1 MNAVLRMLEMVDRL
15 RGPEGCPWDREQTV
29 ATLAPQLREEVC
41 EVLGAL
47 NALDPDNLRE
57 ELGDMLFGV
66 LMICRTA
73 EERLGIPLA
82 EVAEGIVAKMI
93 RRHPHVFAEVEVAG
107 AGQVVAN
114 WESIKAREKNLTPG
128 SSLFA
133 ETSPHLPALARAQKL
148 QKKAARVGFDW
159 ENTAG
164 VAAKIREELAEV
176 EAELAR
182 GDRQRL
188 GEEIGDLLFSAV
200 NLARFQGLDAE
211 TLLHRMIERWVGRFQ
226 RLEELARQRGLEIGK
241 ASLPELDALW
251 EEVKRRLKAELQA
264 EG

>member
-1 MNAVLRMLEMVDRL
+1 MKEVLRMLEMVDRL
-15 RGPEGCPWDREQTV
+15 RGPGGCPWDREQTV

-47 NALDPDNLRE
+47 NALDADNLRE

-73 EERLGIPLA
+73 EERLGIPLE
-82 EVAEGIVAKMI
+82 EVAEEIVAKMI
-93 RRHPHVFAEVEVAG
+93 RRHPHVFDEVEVSG

-114 WESIKAREKNLTPG
+114 WENIKAREKNLAPG

-159 ENTAG
+159 EDTAG
-164 VAAKIREELAEV
+164 VTAKIREELAEV

-182 GDRQRL
+182 GDSQRL
-188 GEEIGDLLFSAV
+188 GEEIGDLLFSVV

-211 TLLHRMIERWVGRFQ
+211 TLLHRMIGRWVGRFQ
-226 RLEELARQRGLEIGK
+226 RLEALAGQKGIEIGK

-251 EEVKRRLKAELQA
+251 DEVKTRLKAE
-264 EG
+264 G